1 MLFQAILLA
10 AYAAFASAQITQ
22 NPNGTITCPANAPNG
37 DFCAGESLGT
47 NIIVRCNNGVGQ
59 PGNCNDNLDGEP
71 PFGDTPTSCW
81 QTSDTSGDAACVK
94 NCVVYCGSGGCT
106 NGTWTLPA
114 SLCTPTYTASTSSA
128 SSTST
133 SSTLS
138 TYTTSSASSYTTS
151 TYTTTCTTGS
161 TTTTETFTTTIPC
174 TTSSTYVPPSNGT
187 TTTPT
192 TTGSATNTPTGPST
206 TSSAAAFT
214 GAAAVYH
221 PAVGGSLAGLGLVV
235 AYFL

>member
-10 AYAAFASAQITQ
+10 ASAALASAQITI
-22 NPNGTITCPANAPNG
+22 NGSTFTCPSDNLNG
-37 DFCAGESLGT
+37 DFCAGESLLT

-71 PFGDTPTSCW
+71 PVGDTPTLCW

-114 SLCTPTYTASTSSA
+114 SLCTPTYTASTSSSTA
-128 SSTST
+128 SSTS
-133 SSTLS
+133 SST
-138 TYTTSSASSYTTS
+138 TGSSSSYTTF

-161 TTTTETFTTTIPC
+161 TTTTETLTTTIPC
-174 TTSSTYVPPSNGT
+174 SSSSTYSPPPNNGT
-187 TTTPT
+187 TTTAT
-192 TTGSATNTPTGPST
+192 TTGSATNTPTGPT
-206 TSSAAAFT
+206 TSSSSAAFT
-214 GAAAVYH
+214 GAAAGYH
-221 PAVGGSLAGLGLVV
+221 PAVGGTLAGLGLAV